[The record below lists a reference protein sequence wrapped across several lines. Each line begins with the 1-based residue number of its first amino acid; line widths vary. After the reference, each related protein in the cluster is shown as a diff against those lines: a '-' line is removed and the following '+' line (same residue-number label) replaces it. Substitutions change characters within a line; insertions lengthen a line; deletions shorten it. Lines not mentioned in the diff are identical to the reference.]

1 VSATTPGTPKEHVKT
16 KVAQEFA
23 RAHLNALASSETN
36 IVQDGSKN
44 SVSLNEERENETKKK
59 AGSSSWLQENLPKDL
74 EALLLRSSR
83 AKKRKHKGWATLKD
97 LTLSS

>member
-1 VSATTPGTPKEHVKT
+1 MKT
-16 KVAQEFA
+16 KIAQEFA
-23 RAHLNALASSETN
+23 RAHLNALASLETN

-44 SVSLNEERENETKKK
+44 SVSLNQERENETKKK
-59 AGSSSWLQENLPKDL
+59 QVQENLPKDL

-83 AKKRKHKGWATLKD
+83 AKKRKHKGWAMLKD

>member
-1 VSATTPGTPKEHVKT
+1 VKT
-16 KVAQEFA
+16 KIAQEFA

-59 AGSSSWLQENLPKDL
+59 QVQAPGFKKIFPKTW
-74 EALLLRSSR
+74 R
-83 AKKRKHKGWATLKD
+83 HCF
-97 LTLSS
+97 